1 MLVAQENIELKQ
13 KLLKLINPFYT
24 DINNFERYLI
34 IYGLLEKLHKDPK
47 LRKIKE
53 KIKIRNKAKQKSITK
68 SNGLFLYLK
77 KELENNSSFNNDI
90 CSCFEALNFVY
101 QSILEIKKASERQ
114 SEKIEDKL
122 NQTIFVYQGMEILKH
137 ALKIFSH
144 AIFDAL
150 DKERL
155 LNEENKAVIKKI
167 KRTYFNEAK
176 STLFVLGEA
185 VPISTNNKSTNA
197 HKILKHIFIDNADNL
212 DDDFFYSE
220 IAEDEFGDLEHGK
233 SGHSWRRYYDACKC
247 IEKKII
253 KHTKNSVDNFLVFDC
268 RKTGKVKINLEYLT
282 HKQSM

>member
-1 MLVAQENIELKQ
+1 MLVAQNNLELKQ

-77 KELENNSSFNNDI
+77 KELENNSDFNNDI
-90 CSCFEALNFVY
+90 CACFEALNFVH
-101 QSILEIKKASERQ
+101 QSILEIKKASEKQ

-122 NQTIFVYQGMEILKH
+122 NQVIFSDKNKEVLEY
-137 ALKIFSH
+137 ALKTFSH

-155 LNEENKAVIKKI
+155 LNIQSESETRIKEI
-167 KRTYFNEAK
+167 KSTYFDEVK
-176 STLFVLGEA
+176 STLFVFGEA
-185 VPISTNNKSTNA
+185 VPISTNDKSTNA

-233 SGHSWRRYYDACKC
+233 SSNSWRRYYDACKC

-253 KHTKNSVDNFLVFDC
+253 KHTKKSVDNFLVFDC
-268 RKTGKVKINLEYLT
+268 RKTGKVKINPKYLA
-282 HKQSM
+282 HK